1 MRCIHSI
8 SDRFVRFYT
17 LNAGGEGMNVVVR
30 RDGGEFH
37 VLGGGW
43 GNETTEY
50 EFERGVQV
58 IPGFHVYQANI
69 AAMLREG
76 LRRGSCSE
84 SLASLVAFSDPL
96 CI

>member
-1 MRCIHSI
+1 
-8 SDRFVRFYT
+8 
-17 LNAGGEGMNVVVR
+17 MNVVVR

-69 AAMLREG
+69 AAMLRE
-76 LRRGSCSE
+76 RRAPRFSE

>member
-1 MRCIHSI
+1 MRCFHAI
-8 SDRFVRFYT
+8 SNRFLRFYT
-17 LNAGGEGMNVVVR
+17 LHAGGEGMNVVVR

-69 AAMLREG
+69 AAMLRE
-76 LRRGSCSE
+76 LRAPR
-84 SLASLVAFSDPL
+84 FMF
-96 CI
+96 